1 MKNKKTNVESFATAK
16 LQAKRRSL
24 LARPLV
30 CIALA
35 AVIGFAFITCDDGNG
50 GGGNQDVMGAKLRL
64 YDKPVTKD
72 ASAADCTATD
82 FGYTV
87 TSWDPRE
94 TEPLSNMISGTPKVT
109 ISNDKLTI
117 ELDALKNTALVPLAL
132 LSESYPGTTLTPAD
146 AKYFV
151 LVDFY
156 ESTGIYSLRCDNFS
170 AGNFANFFY
179 VDKNVT
185 LNGTDNSSGLNYVV
199 DVTLQ
204 AGWNYFFQTYD
215 SNTNTVTVT
224 ATRTLPD
231 GYNWTMSGYQQ

>member
-1 MKNKKTNVESFATAK
+1 MKTNRLFGMTTLIMGVMLILSFAA
-16 LQAKRRSL
+16 
-24 LARPLV
+24 
-30 CIALA
+30 
-35 AVIGFAFITCDDGNG
+35 CDDGNG

-72 ASAADCTATD
+72 ASATDCTATD

-146 AKYFV
+146 AKYYG

-156 ESTGIYSLRCDNFS
+156 ESTGIYSLRCLNLS
-170 AGNFANFFY
+170 ASNFAYFFY
-179 VDKNVT
+179 VDKNAT
-185 LNGTDNSSGLNYVV
+185 LNGTINGDGINYVF

-204 AGWNYFFQTYD
+204 AGWNYYFMTYD

-231 GYNWTMSGYQQ
+231 GYNWMMSGYQ